1 MKQPSRKPIDRVF
14 VKGGATTVILSILS
28 ERPMHGYELIQTIRM
43 RTEGI
48 FDFSDGTVYP
58 LLYTLR
64 DKGYLESTQES
75 SPSGRA
81 RKIYRLTPAGHD
93 KLADQLHDWKQFALG
108 MKLALLDSAPT
119 G

>member
-1 MKQPSRKPIDRVF
+1 MKQPSREPIDRMF

-28 ERPMHGYELIQTIRM
+28 DTPMHGYELIQTIRT

-64 DKGYLESTQES
+64 DKGYLDSTQES

-81 RKIYRLTPAGHD
+81 RKIYRLTPSGRD
-93 KLADQLHDWKQFALG
+93 KLAAQIHDWQRFALG
-108 MKLALLDSAPT
+108 MKLALVDSAPT

>member
-1 MKQPSRKPIDRVF
+1 
-14 VKGGATTVILSILS
+14 
-28 ERPMHGYELIQTIRM
+28 MHGYELIQTIRI

-64 DKGYLESTQES
+64 DKGYLQSTQES
-75 SPSGRA
+75 SPRGRA
-81 RKIYRLTPAGHD
+81 RKIYRLTPAGRD
-93 KLADQLHDWKQFALG
+93 KLAAQLHDWKQFALG
-108 MKLALLDSAPT
+108 MKLALVGSAPT

>member
-1 MKQPSRKPIDRVF
+1 MF

-28 ERPMHGYELIQTIRM
+28 ERPMHGYELIQTIRI

-64 DKGYLESTQES
+64 DKGYLDSSQES
-75 SPSGRA
+75 SPRGRA
-81 RKIYRLTPAGHD
+81 RKIYRLTPSGRD
-93 KLADQLHDWKQFALG
+93 KLAAQLHDWKQFALG
-108 MKLALLDSAPT
+108 MKLALVNSGPT